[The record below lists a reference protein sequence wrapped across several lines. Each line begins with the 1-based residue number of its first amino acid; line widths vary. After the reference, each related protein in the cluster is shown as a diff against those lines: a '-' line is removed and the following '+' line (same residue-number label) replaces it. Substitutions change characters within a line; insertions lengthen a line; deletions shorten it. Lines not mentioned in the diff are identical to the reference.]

1 MAIVVYDIPPIPP
14 DPAHTRY
21 IEAGAVKLG
30 LEYRTLDDEELERE
44 YADDPESKAKIDAAK
59 PQDLDDRG
67 VSIHVVG
74 SEDGHEYVRFDVFD
88 NGPHYHYIKKGV
100 VENKIVDFDTVA
112 MGPMLPWA
120 LRQIRENLRVMLDH
134 AGGDDVANCLDTGL
148 LDTKVEELRALAEEA
163 LRAQQE
169 AR

>member
-1 MAIVVYDIPPIPP
+1 MLSFCICLTLLVSLLPPLLSG
-14 DPAHTRY
+14 
-21 IEAGAVKLG
+21 GAV
-30 LEYRTLDDEELERE
+30 RRE
-44 YADDPESKAKIDAAK
+44 IPTTCMVA
-59 PQDLDDRG
+59 L
-67 VSIHVVG
+67 VTVVG
-74 SEDGHEYVRFDVFD
+74 KGI
-88 NGPHYHYIKKGV
+88 GIKKGV

>member
-1 MAIVVYDIPPIPP
+1 MAIVVYDIPPIAP

-30 LEYRTLDDEELERE
+30 LEYRVLDDTELDTQ

-59 PQDLDDRG
+59 PADLDDRG

-74 SEDGHEYVRFDVFD
+74 CDDEHEYIRFDVFD
-88 NGPHYHYIKKGV
+88 KGPHYHYIKKGV

-112 MGPMLPWA
+112 MGDMLPWA
-120 LRQIRENLRVMLDH
+120 LTQIREKLPVMLAH
-134 AGGDDVANCLDTGL
+134 AGG
-148 LDTKVEELRALAEEA
+148 EALAEKLDPGLLAAKVAELGELA
-163 LRAQQE
+163 AQ
-169 AR
+169 ARRDQQAAR